1 MNGVQ
6 GSCTL
11 KVESLLLNLSRWEV
25 LRALKRVL
33 SRRKAT
39 LKWFE
44 ERMKGEELNRVNIY
58 NFYLPIMAIEKLP
71 IDGEWAYV

>member
-11 KVESLLLNLSRWEV
+11 KVELLLLNLSRWEV

-44 ERMKGEELNRVNIY
+44 EIMKGEELNRVNIY

>member
-1 MNGVQ
+1 M
-6 GSCTL
+6 
-11 KVESLLLNLSRWEV
+11 

-44 ERMKGEELNRVNIY
+44 EIMKGEELNRVNIY